1 MADNQI
7 TNLRTFLHH
16 SGAQYRVFD
25 MGRRVIKLSAQT
37 FIDFEDA
44 VKPYPYPL
52 QRTAH
57 IGIMFWN
64 PEHADQHYIWFLKF
78 PLDEQGLLI
87 QPARDEFLLMLL
99 DRVGESMLASADG
112 QQLEG
117 ALKDSPYAF
126 KPTEDKMA
134 AFNAQATYCL
144 GLPASDYYR
153 DALAFYIG
161 ERDIADWPTLGKQGV
176 ADVASRLDD
185 GGETLGLIETIPKLP
200 DEPFFVLSNFLENVD
215 PEAGIVEVLA
225 QRLNAE
231 LQEKH
236 ADINRVC
243 ACLRAASNSHVTGLV
258 DQMVLKVLKHNC
270 SQHIEVLATVSGR
283 IWRVLNNQT
292 TCQLFVER
300 LAENDHGYDGFS
312 LLLADAMYMPGL
324 REPIMNAL
332 RSPKR
337 SALLARRVGRMFGQQ

>member
-7 TNLRTFLHH
+7 TNLRKFLHH
-16 SGAQYRVFD
+16 SGAKYRVFE
-25 MGRRVIKLSAQT
+25 MGRRVIKLSAQA

-64 PEHADQHYIWFLKF
+64 PDHADQHYIWFLKF

-87 QPARDEFLLMLL
+87 QSARDEFLLMLL
-99 DRVGESMLASADG
+99 DRIGECMLASDGG
-112 QQLEG
+112 QQFEG

-153 DALAFYIG
+153 DALAYYTG
-161 ERDIADWPTLGKQGV
+161 ERDIADWPTIAKQGV
-176 ADVASRLDD
+176 ADVASRLDEGD
-185 GGETLGLIETIPKLP
+185 KTLGLMTTIPRLP
-200 DEPFFVLSNFLENVD
+200 DIPFFVLSNFLENVA

-225 QRLNAE
+225 QRLNVE
-231 LQEKH
+231 LQEKNP
-236 ADINRVC
+236 DIKRVC
-243 ACLRAASNSHVTGLV
+243 ACLRAASNSQVTGLV
-258 DQMVLKVLKHNC
+258 DQMVLNVLKHKC
-270 SQHIEVLATVSGR
+270 SQHIEILATVSGR
-283 IWRVLNNQT
+283 IWRVLNDQGI
-292 TCQLFVER
+292 CQLFVER
-300 LAENDHGYDGFS
+300 LAENDHDYDGFS

-332 RSPKR
+332 RSPQR
-337 SALLARRVGRMFGQQ
+337 STLLARRVGRMFGQQ